1 MVSNNA
7 YRVNDMANI
16 FLFFYKMKSY
26 AVSSY
31 FHVQTSVAVSY
42 WRRQTDTADFRD
54 FRDTAER
61 ERVSELVRVLSC
73 GV

>member
-16 FLFFYKMKSY
+16 FIYKMKSY